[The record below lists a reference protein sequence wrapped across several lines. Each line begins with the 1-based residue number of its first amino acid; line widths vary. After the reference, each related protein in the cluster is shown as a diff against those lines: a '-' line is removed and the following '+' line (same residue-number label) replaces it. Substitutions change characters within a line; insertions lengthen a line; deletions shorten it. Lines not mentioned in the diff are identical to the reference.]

1 LRQRLSRELEET
13 IVAPYYSDNELARIV
28 LTGKQLARKRIGL
41 GIYLVEIKDNHRSI
55 RFIRELREV
64 ENPNRIYVIIPKEL
78 SDAFKDRQRVNVTL
92 TKLNRDD
99 FFTMVKDSLIKL
111 YGLDR
116 LEVKDGKL
124 LMQIEGKE
132 LEFTVS
138 NYGYQK
144 QYGYTGAYLT
154 FEGPLPANQPFKIL
168 FDGYGEPSFL
178 IFEDVNRY
186 RTIQGISY
194 NIEFLHLNIAYK
206 HDEAREHTKTIRI
219 GETFNAEELKQH
231 FKRYFQAKSKGVSS
245 EMGAAGTAI
254 AAILLK
260 DMGYKVI
267 WADTVTGTTEG
278 PDISL
283 FDDYGNKIT
292 AEAKSTSNS
301 EALNHILHKAI
312 FDIETF
318 YFDHTNP
325 RRKFLRHT
333 ENETIEYEADY
344 ALAIAIYLD
353 RSSETVDMKMRVIKA
368 LVNEGG
374 VKFERTPLTWRKEHG

>member
-1 LRQRLSRELEET
+1 
-13 IVAPYYSDNELARIV
+13 

-55 RFIRELREV
+55 CFIRELREV

-116 LEVKDGKL
+116 LEVKDNKL

-132 LEFTVS
+132 LELTIP

-168 FDGYGEPSFL
+168 FDGYGEPSLL
-178 IFEDVNRY
+178 IFEDVNSY
-186 RTIQGISY
+186 RTIQGIS
-194 NIEFLHLNIAYK
+194 NNEFLHLDIEYK

-219 GETFNAEELKQH
+219 GETINAEKLKQY

-254 AAILLK
+254 TAILLK
-260 DMGYKVI
+260 GMGYKVV

-292 AEAKSTSNS
+292 AEVKSTSNS

-333 ENETIEYEADY
+333 ENET
-344 ALAIAIYLD
+344 LD
-353 RSSETVDMKMRVIKA
+353 SRSKI
-368 LVNEGG
+368 
-374 VKFERTPLTWRKEHG
+374 